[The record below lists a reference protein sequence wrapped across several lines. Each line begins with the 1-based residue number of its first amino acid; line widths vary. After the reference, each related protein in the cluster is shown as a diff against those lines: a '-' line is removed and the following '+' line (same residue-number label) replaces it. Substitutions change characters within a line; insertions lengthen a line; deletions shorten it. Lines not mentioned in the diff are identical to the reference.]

1 MPPLADTDPGVCAP
15 PGKPPEASWHALD
28 AAEVATWLDS
38 PADGLDSAE
47 ATARLARFG
56 PNRLT
61 PPKRRPGWMRFA
73 AQFHNL
79 LIYVL
84 LASGTVALLLRHW
97 TDAGVIFGVVLVNA
111 LIGYIQEDR
120 AEQALE
126 AIRTLLSPQAV
137 VLRDGHAVTLA
148 AETLVPGDRVFLV
161 SGDRVPADLRLD
173 RTKGLLVQEA
183 ALTGES
189 VPSSKSAAAV
199 AADAALG
206 DRGGMA
212 YAGTMVV
219 QGQGT
224 GIVVATG
231 DATEVGRIGHLLA
244 SVTTVAT
251 PLLVSMAR
259 FGRWLTGGILLL
271 ALVTILFG
279 MLVYGEPWQDMVLTA
294 VGLAVA
300 AIPEGLPA
308 VMTITMAVGVTRM
321 ARRNAIIRH
330 LPAVEMLGSVRT
342 ICTDKTGTLTRNE
355 LLVTSIV
362 TVDASYRAGG
372 SGYAPEGEIGRGGN
386 GDWRLVDPAGEPLL
400 LDLARAALLCND
412 ATLHRDPGGEWQ
424 LAGDPTDGA
433 LLALAMKAGLDPA
446 GEATRFPRRD
456 ALPFES
462 ERQYMATLHHDH
474 AGYGILVVK
483 GAPERVL
490 ALCGRER
497 RGAGTAP
504 LDREHWSAV
513 TAELAGQGQRVLAL
527 AMRRTSVELPELIAE
542 DPITED
548 LIVKDLGEEGLE
560 LLGLCGLIDP
570 PREEALVAVAA
581 CRQAGITVKMITG
594 DHAATAAAIGRRFG
608 LPDGVIGGPELDRL
622 DGAGFAAAAQAN
634 SVFARTTPE
643 HKLRLIAALQAAG
656 DTVAMTGDGVNDA
669 PALKRADIGVA
680 MGRNGTEAAKEVA
693 AMVLADDNFA
703 SIVHA
708 VEEGRTVYDNLR
720 KTILFML
727 PTNGAQAVVILLAVL
742 SGSILPITPVQI
754 LWVNMVTAVTLG
766 LALAFEAPE
775 PGVMACPPRPRDEP
789 ILTGRL
795 VRRMVVV
802 LALLVASSF
811 GFFHFHRL
819 QGDGIEEARTIAVN
833 ALVVGEIF
841 FLLSARDLHGRAGL
855 GSALAGSRPVWLSI
869 AVMTLLQLAF
879 TYAPPMQALFG
890 TAPVGVT
897 AWAAMAAVGA
907 ALFVLM
913 ELEKRLTAA
922 PTPPSP
928 RSDSGNRNGR
938 RPA

>member
-1 MPPLADTDPGVCAP
+1 MAHLADADRSP
-15 PGKPPEASWHALD
+15 ASAADVAWHALD
-28 AAEVATWLDS
+28 ASAVAGQLDS
-38 PADGLDSAE
+38 PADGLSSGE
-47 ATARLARFG
+47 AAARLRRFG

-61 PPKRRPGWMRFA
+61 PPKRRSAWMRFL

-111 LIGYIQEDR
+111 LIGYIQEDK

-126 AIRTLLSPQAV
+126 AIRNLLSPQAV

-148 AETLVPGDRVFLV
+148 AEALVPGDRVFLV

-189 VPSSKSAAAV
+189 VPTVKSAAAV

-206 DRGGMA
+206 DRSGMA

-224 GIVVATG
+224 GTVVATG

-244 SVTTVAT
+244 SVSSVAT
-251 PLLVSMAR
+251 PLLVSMER

-271 ALVTILFG
+271 AAVTVAFG
-279 MLVYGEPWQDMVLTA
+279 RLVYGEPWPDMILTA

-330 LPAVEMLGSVRT
+330 LPAVEILGSVRT

-355 LLVTSIV
+355 LLVTDVV
-362 TVDASYRAGG
+362 TADATYRVGG
-372 SGYAPEGEIGRGGN
+372 SGYAPEGEIRRDGR
-386 GDWRLVDPAGEPLL
+386 LSDPSGEPLL

-412 ATLHRDPGGEWQ
+412 AALHRDPGGAWQ

-446 GEATRFPRRD
+446 IEAQRTPRRD

-474 AGYGILVVK
+474 AGHGILVVK

-490 ALCGRER
+490 ALCERER
-497 RGAGTAP
+497 HGEDTAP
-504 LDREHWSAV
+504 LDRRRWTAL

-527 AMRRTSVELPELIAE
+527 AMRRTPIDLSELSAE
-542 DPITED
+542 D
-548 LIVKDLGEEGLE
+548 LREEGLE

-570 PREEALVAVAA
+570 PREEALLAVAA

-594 DHAATAAAIGRRFG
+594 DHAATAAAIGQRFG
-608 LPDGVIGGPELDRL
+608 LRDGLRGGVISGPELDRL
-622 DGAGFAAAAQAN
+622 DEAGFAAAAEDN

-742 SGSILPITPVQI
+742 SGSILPITTVQI

-775 PGVMACPPRPRDEP
+775 SGVMARPPRPRDEP
-789 ILTGRL
+789 ILVGRL
-795 VRRMVVV
+795 VWRMVVV
-802 LALLVASSF
+802 LVLLVASSF
-811 GFFHFHRL
+811 GFFHYHRM
-819 QGDGIEEARTIAVN
+819 QGDGIEMARTIAVN

-841 FLLSARDLHGRAGL
+841 FLLSARGLRGEAGGRLGL
-855 GSALAGSRPVWLSI
+855 LSGLAGSRPVWLSI
-869 AVMTLLQLAF
+869 ALMIVLQLAF
-879 TYAPPMQALFG
+879 TYAPPLQALFG
-890 TAPVGVT
+890 TAAIGVT
-897 AWAAMAAVGA
+897 AWMAMIAVGA
-907 ALFVLM
+907 GLFVLM
-913 ELEKRLTAA
+913 ELEKRL
-922 PTPPSP
+922 
-928 RSDSGNRNGR
+928 
-938 RPA
+938 PAG

>member
-1 MPPLADTDPGVCAP
+1 MAHPTDMDPNHPPPADVP
-15 PGKPPEASWHALD
+15 WHALD
-28 AAEVATWLDS
+28 AAAAAVRLDS
-38 PADGLDSAE
+38 PAGGLGSAE
-47 ATARLARFG
+47 AAARLARFG

-61 PPKRRPGWMRFA
+61 PPKRRPAWMRFL

-84 LASGTVALLLRHW
+84 LVSGTVALLLRHW

-111 LIGYIQEDR
+111 LIGYIQEDK
-120 AEQALE
+120 AERALE
-126 AIRTLLSPQAV
+126 AIRNLLSPQAV
-137 VLRDGHAVTLA
+137 MLRDGHAVTMA
-148 AETLVPGDRVFLV
+148 AEALVPGDRVFLV

-173 RTKGLLVQEA
+173 RTRGLLVQEA

-189 VPSSKSAAAV
+189 VPAAKSAVAV
-199 AADAALG
+199 PADAALG
-206 DRGGMA
+206 DRCGMA
-212 YAGTMVV
+212 YAGSMVV
-219 QGQGT
+219 QGQGS

-244 SVTTVAT
+244 SVAPVAT
-251 PLLVSMAR
+251 PLLVAMAR

-271 ALVTILFG
+271 AAVTVAFGRLVH
-279 MLVYGEPWQDMVLTA
+279 GEPWQDLVLSA

-355 LLVTSIV
+355 LLVTDIV
-362 TVDASYRAGG
+362 TADAAYRVGG
-372 SGYAPEGEIGRGGN
+372 SGYAPKGEIRCGS
-386 GDWRLVDPAGEPLL
+386 RLVDPAREPLL
-400 LDLARAALLCND
+400 RELALAALLCND
-412 ATLHRDPGGEWQ
+412 AALHRDPDGEWR

-433 LLALAMKAGLDPA
+433 LLALAMKMGLDPTAEA
-446 GEATRFPRRD
+446 GRCPRRD

-462 ERQYMATLHHDH
+462 ERQYMATLHHEH
-474 AGYGILVVK
+474 AKHDNAGPGILLVK

-490 ALCGRER
+490 ALCVRER
-497 RGAGTAP
+497 RGGGSAP
-504 LDREHWSAV
+504 LDRERW
-513 TAELAGQGQRVLAL
+513 TALTAGLAGQGQRVLAL
-527 AMRRTSVELPELIAE
+527 AMCRM
-542 DPITED
+542 PIGLSGMIPD
-548 LIVKDLGEEGLE
+548 DLGEEGLD

-570 PREEALVAVAA
+570 PREEALRAVEA

-594 DHAATAAAIGRRFG
+594 DHAATAAAIARLFG
-608 LPDGVIGGPELDRL
+608 LPDGVTSGPELDRL
-622 DGAGFAAAAQAN
+622 DEAEFVAAAQSN

-643 HKLRLIAALQAAG
+643 HKLRLVAALQAAG

-680 MGRNGTEAAKEVA
+680 MGRNGTEAAKEAA

-742 SGSILPITPVQI
+742 SGTILPITPVQI
-754 LWVNMVTAVTLG
+754 LWVNLVTAVTLG

-775 PGVMACPPRPRDEP
+775 PGVMARPPRPRSEP
-789 ILTGRL
+789 IIGGRL
-795 VRRMVVV
+795 VRRMAVV

-841 FLLSARDLHGRAGL
+841 FLLSARGLHGQGGGRTMLLSG
-855 GSALAGSRPVWLSI
+855 LAGSRPVWLSI
-869 AVMTLLQLAF
+869 ALMTVLQLGF
-879 TYAPPMQALFG
+879 TYAPPMQTLFG
-890 TAPVGVT
+890 TASVGGT
-897 AWAAMAAVGA
+897 PWAAMIAVGLG
-907 ALFVLM
+907 LFVLM
-913 ELEKRLTAA
+913 EVEKRLQ
-922 PTPPSP
+922 
-928 RSDSGNRNGR
+928 RYWGCV
-938 RPA
+938 

>member
-1 MPPLADTDPGVCAP
+1 MPPLADTGPGVSAP
-15 PGKPPEASWHALD
+15 YDTPVAKSAEAPWHALD
-28 AAEVATWLDS
+28 AAEVATRLGS
-38 PADGLDSAE
+38 PADGLDSA
-47 ATARLARFG
+47 AAAARLARFG

-61 PPKRRPGWMRFA
+61 PPKRRPAWMRFV

-111 LIGYIQEDR
+111 LIGYIQEDK

-161 SGDRVPADLRLD
+161 SGDRVSADLRLD

-189 VPSSKSAAAV
+189 VPTAKSAAPV

-271 ALVTILFG
+271 AAVTVLFG

-362 TVDASYRAGG
+362 TADASYRAGG
-372 SGYAPEGEIGRGGN
+372 SGYAPEGEIGRSLD

-412 ATLHRDPGGEWQ
+412 AALYRDPGGAWQ

-474 AGYGILVVK
+474 AGHGILVVK

-490 ALCGRER
+490 ALCERER

-504 LDREHWSAV
+504 VDRLHWSAV

-527 AMRRTSVELPELIAE
+527 AMRRTSVELSELNVE
-542 DPITED
+542 
-548 LIVKDLGEEGLE
+548 DLGEAGLE

-622 DGAGFAAAAQAN
+622 DKAGFAAAAQAN

-775 PGVMACPPRPRDEP
+775 PGVMARPPRPRDEP

-795 VRRMVVV
+795 VRRMAVV

-855 GSALAGSRPVWLSI
+855 PSALAGSRPVWLSI

-879 TYAPPMQALFG
+879 TYAPPLQSLFG
-890 TAPVGVT
+890 TAAVGVT
-897 AWAAMAAVGA
+897 AWAGMAAVGA

-913 ELEKRLTAA
+913 EIEKRLTAA
-922 PTPPSP
+922 PTPP
-928 RSDSGNRNGR
+928 
-938 RPA
+938 

>member
-1 MPPLADTDPGVCAP
+1 MAPLADTGPSVSSPAALLPADVP
-15 PGKPPEASWHALD
+15 WHALD
-28 AAEVATWLDS
+28 AAVAAERLDS
-38 PADGLDSAE
+38 PAEGLDSAE
-47 ATARLARFG
+47 ASARLARFG

-61 PPKRRPGWMRFA
+61 PPKRKPAWMRFL
-73 AQFHNL
+73 AQFNNL

-111 LIGYIQEDR
+111 LIGYIQEDK
-120 AEQALE
+120 AEQAME
-126 AIRTLLSPQAV
+126 AIRNLLSPQAM
-137 VLRDGHAVTLA
+137 VLRDGHAVTVT
-148 AETLVPGDRVFLV
+148 AEALVPGDRVFLV

-189 VPSSKSAAAV
+189 VPAAKSAAAV

-219 QGQGT
+219 QGQGG

-244 SVTTVAT
+244 SVVPVAT
-251 PLLVSMAR
+251 PLLVAMAR

-271 ALVTILFG
+271 AAVTVAFGRLVH
-279 MLVYGEPWQDMVLTA
+279 GEPWQDMVLSA

-355 LLVTSIV
+355 LLVTDIV
-362 TVDASYRAGG
+362 TADAAYRVGG
-372 SGYAPEGEIGRGGN
+372 SGYAPEGEIRCGSRSI
-386 GDWRLVDPAGEPLL
+386 DPAREPLL
-400 LDLARAALLCND
+400 CDLALAALLCND
-412 ATLHRDPGGEWQ
+412 AALHRDPGGEWQ

-433 LLALAMKAGLDPA
+433 LLALAMKVGLDPA
-446 GEATRFPRRD
+446 AEAGRCPRRD

-474 AGYGILVVK
+474 AGHGILLVK

-490 ALCGRER
+490 ALCERER
-497 RGAGTAP
+497 RGGGTAP
-504 LDREHWSAV
+504 LDKERW
-513 TAELAGQGQRVLAL
+513 TALTAGLAGQGQRVLAL
-527 AMRRTSVELPELIAE
+527 AMRRTPVDVSELIAG
-542 DPITED
+542 
-548 LIVKDLGEEGLE
+548 DLGEEGLE

-570 PREEALVAVAA
+570 PREEALRAVAD

-594 DHAATAAAIGRRFG
+594 DHAATAAAIARLFG
-608 LPDGVIGGPELDRL
+608 LPDGVTSGPELDRL
-622 DGAGFAAAAQAN
+622 DEAGFAAAARAN

-643 HKLRLIAALQAAG
+643 HKLRLVAALQAAG

-742 SGSILPITPVQI
+742 SGTILPITPVQI

-775 PGVMACPPRPRDEP
+775 PGVMARPPRPRDEP
-789 ILTGRL
+789 IIGGRL
-795 VRRMVVV
+795 VRRMLVV

-841 FLLSARDLHGRAGL
+841 FLLSARGL
-855 GSALAGSRPVWLSI
+855 GGQGGSWTMLLSGLAGSRPVWLS
-869 AVMTLLQLAF
+869 VVLMTALQLGF
-879 TYAPPMQALFG
+879 TYAPPLQALFG
-890 TAPVGVT
+890 TAPVGGT
-897 AWAAMAAVGA
+897 AWTAMIATSAG
-907 ALFVLM
+907 LFVLM
-913 ELEKRLTAA
+913 EVEKRL
-922 PTPPSP
+922 
-928 RSDSGNRNGR
+928 
-938 RPA
+938 